1 MSPRKSKEARRT
13 YVEESGLMLTPEEE
27 EELEYL
33 EEELELL
40 EKSGML
46 YELDPEDTLSKRRF
60 RLINK
65 KYGKSG

>member
-1 MSPRKSKEARRT
+1 
-13 YVEESGLMLTPEEE
+13 MLTPEEE